1 MSTNSATYEVACT
14 SEIMIIIKVVQ
25 ENGPLYH
32 LNFAHLYQCNKNTS
46 KKVAPIT
53 VNQIVQVVSKT
64 KRDTSLLIIRKGL
77 NCNRNIKH
85 NSSTLHVIVSNIY
98 LDH

>member
-14 SEIMIIIKVVQ
+14 SEIMIIIKVVP

-32 LNFAHLYQCNKNTS
+32 LYFAHLYQCNKNTS

-64 KRDTSLLIIRKGL
+64 K
-77 NCNRNIKH
+77 
-85 NSSTLHVIVSNIY
+85 
-98 LDH
+98 